1 MDRGAVF
8 LDKDGTLL
16 VDVPFNADPARMQF
30 SPGAAAALARL
41 SGLRMPLFI
50 VSNQSGVARGLLT
63 EQDMRA
69 IEVELERRFATCGA
83 TLGGF
88 YYCPHEGGC
97 DCRKPAPGMLL
108 HAALR
113 HRLDLAQ
120 SWMVG
125 DILDDIEAGRRAG
138 CRTILVDNGNETE
151 WKLSARRTPHHC
163 VRDLDAAAAIIA
175 HLSPGASHDV
185 Q

>member
-1 MDRGAVF
+1 MERGAVF

-16 VDVPFNADPARMQF
+16 VDVPFNADPALMEL
-30 SPGAAAALARL
+30 SPGAASALARL
-41 SGLRMPLFI
+41 SVLAMPLFI
-50 VSNQSGVARGLLT
+50 VSNQSGVARGLLDAH
-63 EQDMRA
+63 DMQV
-69 IEVELERRFATCGA
+69 IEDELARRFSMCGA
-83 TLGGF
+83 TLSGF
-88 YYCPHEGGC
+88 YFCPHEGGC

-108 HAALR
+108 RAALR
-113 HRLDLAQ
+113 HRLDLSC

-151 WKLSARRTPHHC
+151 WKMSARRMPHHR
-163 VRDLDAAAAIIA
+163 VRDLDAAALIIA
-175 HLSPGASHDV
+175 ELSQPVSHAC